1 MRAGLAAFVLTI
13 LFISPVGAQQ
23 LTGTLKQI
31 SDSGEFRIGFR
42 VSEPPLSFIDEDGKP
57 AGYSIDI
64 CNQIATAV
72 KHKLGK
78 DIKVTYLPVNAENR
92 FTSLTDNKIDILCG
106 STTET
111 LARREIVDFTSLT
124 FVTGASLM
132 SLASSNLLDF
142 PSLKGKKVGVV
153 KGTTTG
159 DALRA
164 VLKKINVDATIVEV
178 DSGNVGLDMLRNGK
192 IDAFSADQVVLIG
205 LATSAKDIEKL
216 AIARGVYSF
225 EPFAFGVR
233 RNDADFRLV
242 ADRVISYLYRS
253 EEIVPIYQKWMG
265 KYSSQ
270 RPPLFDALF
279 QLNAIPEGQ

>member
-1 MRAGLAAFVLTI
+1 MRAGLAAFVLAF
-13 LFISPVGAQQ
+13 LFISPVGAQE

-42 VSEPPLSFIDEDGKP
+42 VSEPPLSFVDEDGKP

-78 DIKVTYLPVNAENR
+78 DIKVSYLPVNAENR

-142 PSLKGKKVGVV
+142 PSLKGKTVGVV

-164 VLKKINVDATIVEV
+164 VLKKIKVDAKVVEV
-178 DSGNVGLDMLRNGK
+178 DSGNQALDMLRDGK

-205 LATSAKDIEKL
+205 LATGAKDIEKL

-225 EPFAFGVR
+225 EPFALAVR

-253 EEIVPIYQKWMG
+253 EEILPIYQKWMG
-265 KYSSQ
+265 KYSTQ

>member
-1 MRAGLAAFVLTI
+1 
-13 LFISPVGAQQ
+13 
-23 LTGTLKQI
+23 
-31 SDSGEFRIGFR
+31 
-42 VSEPPLSFIDEDGKP
+42 
-57 AGYSIDI
+57 
-64 CNQIATAV
+64 
-72 KHKLGK
+72 
-78 DIKVTYLPVNAENR
+78 
-92 FTSLTDNKIDILCG
+92 
-106 STTET
+106 
-111 LARREIVDFTSLT
+111 
-124 FVTGASLM
+124 M

-142 PSLKGKKVGVV
+142 PSLKGKTVGVV

-164 VLKKINVDATIVEV
+164 VLKKIKVDAKVVEV
-178 DSGNVGLDMLRNGK
+178 DSGNQALDMLRDGK

-225 EPFAFGVR
+225 EPFALGVR

-265 KYSSQ
+265 KYSTQ

>member
-1 MRAGLAAFVLTI
+1 MRAVLVAFVLSI
-13 LFISPVGAQQ
+13 LFISPLAAQE

-42 VSEPPLSFIDEDGKP
+42 VSEPPLSFIDEEGKP

-64 CNQIATAV
+64 CNQIAMAV
-72 KHKLGK
+72 KHKIGK
-78 DIKVTYLPVNAENR
+78 SIKVNYLPVNAENR
-92 FTSLTDNKIDILCG
+92 FTALTDNKIDILCG

-111 LARREIVDFTSLT
+111 LARREVVDFTSLT

-164 VLKKINVDATIVEV
+164 VLKKIKVDATVIEV
-178 DSGNVGLDMLRNGK
+178 DSGNQALDMLRDGK

-205 LATSAKDIEKL
+205 LATGAKDIEKL

-225 EPFAFGVR
+225 EPFALAVR

-253 EEIVPIYQKWMG
+253 EEILPIYQKWMG
-265 KYSSQ
+265 KYSTQ